1 MKYILV
7 NPENLVSEIN
17 KNGRFGND
25 CFMTRINFGQSEP
38 EWDFADKFIEA
49 ARNKIEKGAAEAD
62 ITSVFEYHNY
72 GVTPRIAIDQLKKLV
87 EIESFYSNEYGEEI
101 VYISYMSAKEMCEK
115 TAEERAEANRRWCE
129 LEEKLKSLAPKQYS
143 PEEIAQIVRYVLER
157 YTQDLLQRD
166 DIVFEQK
173 SRECIIKN
181 RESRI
186 GDRINI
192 GGGKQY
198 YPEPKVYSVNGENII
213 VSACIKG
220 SDDLVVAPDYR
231 MTNDGAMFVD
241 ILRKGQDGQY
251 EDLARCIK
259 DIDKSYG
266 VSVSCHMGDLYY
278 SVKTKKENN
287 STQYYIST
295 KMESNYS
302 SEDGFKEFSKD
313 MVGTASIDRLYD
325 AYVRKIRFQF
335 PDKSRTV
342 QKPPMEWGIREV
354 GDWPDKRPTILSFED
369 IMSFRETPSIQDIA
383 SNELPDNAPKKRQ

>member
-1 MKYILV
+1 M
-7 NPENLVSEIN
+7 
-17 KNGRFGND
+17 
-25 CFMTRINFGQSEP
+25 
-38 EWDFADKFIEA
+38 
-49 ARNKIEKGAAEAD
+49 
-62 ITSVFEYHNY
+62 
-72 GVTPRIAIDQLKKLV
+72 
-87 EIESFYSNEYGEEI
+87 
-101 VYISYMSAKEMCEK
+101 
-115 TAEERAEANRRWCE
+115 
-129 LEEKLKSLAPKQYS
+129 
-143 PEEIAQIVRYVLER
+143 
-157 YTQDLLQRD
+157 
-166 DIVFEQK
+166 
-173 SRECIIKN
+173 
-181 RESRI
+181 
-186 GDRINI
+186 
-192 GGGKQY
+192 
-198 YPEPKVYSVNGENII
+198 YSVNGENII

-335 PDKSRTV
+335 PDKTRTV
-342 QKPPMEWGIREV
+342 QKPPMERGIREV

-369 IMSFRETPSIQDIA
+369 IMSFRETPTSTQIVGQE
-383 SNELPDNAPKKRQ
+383 ELTNIGPQKR